1 MAKTN
6 VYEMVTERI
15 IAELEKGV
23 IPWEKPWTGVK
34 SGAYNRVSKRPYSLL
49 NQMLLK
55 HTGEYATYKQWQD
68 LGGQVKKGE
77 KSEIV
82 VFWKIFEAEET
93 NKDTGE
99 KETKKIPLLRYYNVF
114 HISQV
119 EGVEPLAPEQLNDEV
134 EPIEEADKIITD
146 YITREHIEFTECRSN
161 EAYYSPSSDRVVV
174 PMKEQYKVINEY
186 YSTTFHELTHS
197 TGHKNRLNRLET
209 GAVAAFG
216 SETYSKEELVAEIG
230 SASLMNL
237 LGIETVKTFRNSA
250 AYIQSWLQVLR
261 NDNKFIV
268 SASSKA
274 EKAVN
279 YILAAE

>member
-23 IPWEKPWTGVK
+23 IPWEKPWTGVR

-174 PMKEQYKVINEY
+174 PMKGQYKVINEY

-197 TGHKNRLNRLET
+197 TGHKSRLNRLET

-216 SETYSKEELVAEIG
+216 GTEYSKEELVAEIG

>member
-23 IPWEKPWTGVK
+23 IPWEKPWTGVR

-197 TGHKNRLNRLET
+197 TGHKSRLNRLET

-216 SETYSKEELVAEIG
+216 GTEYSKEELVAEIG

>member
-23 IPWEKPWTGVK
+23 IPWEKPWTGVR

-82 VFWKIFEAEET
+82 VFWKIFETEET

-161 EAYYSPSSDRVVV
+161 EAYYSPSQDAVVV